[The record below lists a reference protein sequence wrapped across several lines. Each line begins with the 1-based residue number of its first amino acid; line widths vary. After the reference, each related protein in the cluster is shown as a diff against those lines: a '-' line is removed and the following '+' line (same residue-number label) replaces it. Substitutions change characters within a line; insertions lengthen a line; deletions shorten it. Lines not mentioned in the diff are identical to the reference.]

1 MTTSPL
7 PQTSDF
13 EVYKCGVSWC
23 DVYNMTPWKAQCS
36 YEGTD
41 ECGVGADWEM
51 DKTKIAKMDMEAFRQ
66 LKDAEYE
73 LNKWRNLAGAM
84 HQYIIDGNTA
94 GAIEAYEDV
103 CDGLYDKVYERM
115 IKDA

>member
-1 MTTSPL
+1 
-7 PQTSDF
+7 
-13 EVYKCGVSWC
+13 
-23 DVYNMTPWKAQCS
+23 MTPWKAQCS
-36 YEGTD
+36 YEDTGQCGTETEYTGSTND
-41 ECGVGADWEM
+41 HRSVMYGLTEENKQRM
-51 DKTKIAKMDMEAFRQ
+51 DKTKIAKMDMEGFRQ

-103 CDGLYDKVYERM
+103 CDGLYDKVHERM